1 MTRRGSPAAKINL
14 SLVVGP
20 RGACGK
26 HELLTVYQ
34 RIALADELEVRSAD
48 RVYVEGF
55 PEDTLVAQA
64 LEELAAAGGSTLA
77 ARIEKRIPVAAG
89 LGGGSTDA
97 AAALVLG
104 NELSPAPVPLE
115 RLHEIARALGADV
128 PFFLREGPQLGA
140 DDGSSLTPLDLPQD
154 YTVLLFLSDDA
165 KKTSTA
171 DVYAQFDER
180 GGERGFAERR
190 DRLRESLGL
199 VRRAEDLAALPP
211 NDLISSPAAAELRA
225 AGAFRADATGAGP
238 AVYGLFRS
246 KAAAE
251 AAEQRLSGLGRTW
264 ITTPAW

>member
-1 MTRRGSPAAKINL
+1 LTRRGPAAAKINL
-14 SLVVGP
+14 ALVVGP
-20 RGACGK
+20 RGAGGK

-34 RIALADELEVRSAD
+34 RVALADELEVRSSD

-55 PEDTLVAQA
+55 REDTLVAQA
-64 LEELAAAGGSTLA
+64 LEELAAAGGPTLA

-115 RLHEIARALGADV
+115 RLHEIACVLGADV

-140 DDGSSLTPLDLPQD
+140 DDGTSLTPLDLPQD
-154 YTVLLFLSDDA
+154 YTVLLFLPDDA
-165 KKTSTA
+165 TKTSTA

-180 GGERGFAERR
+180 GGEQRFADRR
-190 DRLRESLGL
+190 DRLRESLDS
-199 VRRAEDLAALPP
+199 VRRAEDLAALPR
-211 NDLISSPAAAELRA
+211 NDLVSSPAAAELRA
-225 AGAFRADATGAGP
+225 AGAFRADVTGAGP
-238 AVYGLFRS
+238 AVYGLFRA

-251 AAEQRLSGLGRTW
+251 AAEQRLRGLGRTW